1 MLVCKNSFSTKAMCK
16 NYLTISGN
24 SENVQRVKD
33 ILIDEVGGLFD
44 ALIGKVVDQ
53 TYDVTIDR
61 DVTFLSD
68 YLDPVLKITFDTVF
82 EAPANFINKVAED
95 YNVNVSL
102 LYYYYGKETRV
113 PLGNTLFG
121 NATEYADG
129 TFIFECVKFQD
140 LYRKDEQFFWDD
152 FNSRV
157 WRCLTSGDD
166 NDLSELINQVSAFVS
181 DDDIK
186 KVVEYKDDIVFINN
200 LLK

>member
-1 MLVCKNSFSTKAMCK
+1 
-16 NYLTISGN
+16 LTISGN